1 MKATARKWVVAA
13 TSMVVAGMV
22 SNVALAADVTDQ
34 DRTYRNF
41 TREAATLNK
50 GQIRV
55 EVRGMTMQDDGD
67 TTLNS
72 AGFRL
77 RSLYGETYVLPNDP
91 MGNPQVSPN
100 KVKRVNGG
108 QLDLV
113 TSYGVADNLEVGAI
127 VPGFIEN
134 VRFASGDNFEQRD
147 IGDLQLYTKFKQ
159 QVAENCN
166 VSGGVELSLPN
177 GPERKGFGTGELG
190 VTPFVGTRY
199 QKGFVGVG
207 INAGYQFYSGT
218 PLAVDNTFHYGAQL
232 FLRGG
237 PTWSFRTEMAGRLF
251 TQGGTRFNEL
261 VFMPGIDY
269 ALTDWLTLRP
279 TGLASGTRPGYD
291 WGVGL
296 GIAATL

>member
-13 TSMVVAGMV
+13 TCMIVAGMV

-41 TREAATLNK
+41 TREAATLSK

-77 RSLYGETYVLPNDP
+77 RSIYGETFIDP
-91 MGNPQVSPN
+91 TGPGTVSPN

-113 TSYGVADNLEVGAI
+113 TSYGIADSLEVGAI

-134 VRFASGDNFEQRD
+134 VRFAGGDNFEQRD

-166 VSGGVELSLPN
+166 VAGGVELSLPN
-177 GPERKGFGTGELG
+177 GPERKGFGSGELG

-199 QKGFVGVG
+199 QKGAYGVG
-207 INAGYQFYSGT
+207 INAGYQFFSGT
-218 PLAVDNTFHYGAQL
+218 PVAIDNTFHYGAQL
-232 FLRGG
+232 FMRGG
-237 PTWSFRTEMAGRLF
+237 PTWSLRTEIAGRLF
-251 TQGGTRFNEL
+251 TTGGTRFNEL
-261 VFMPGIDY
+261 LIMPGIDY
-269 ALTDWLTLRP
+269 NLTDRILLRP

-291 WGVGL
+291 WGLGL
-296 GIAATL
+296 GVAVTL